1 MQGLALPILLGL
13 LSLALAGCAV
23 AAGPLAGRASDGVA
37 GDLSPE
43 ARALIDRAYEGID
56 RDKQI
61 DVHVHIAGLGAG
73 QTGCCVNRQ
82 MQSGFHP
89 VKRLQ
94 FQVYLR
100 AAGVKNLDQADREYV
115 DTLVSR
121 LRTIPGHTH
130 AQILA
135 FDRRYRRDGSIDE
148 ERTEFYVPNS
158 YVLKLSEQYPDV
170 FRPTIS
176 VHPYRRDALEA
187 LELGAR
193 AGATMVKW
201 LPNSMGIDPS
211 DPLCDPFYGK
221 MRELGLTLLCHC
233 GEEKAVDAAEDQKL
247 GNPLLLRR
255 ALDRGVR
262 VVIAHCAGLGDNVDL
277 DDPRRGKAKNFDLFL
292 RLMGEEKYQ
301 GLLFG
306 DISAVM
312 QCNRFGE
319 ALETL
324 LRRKDLHARLVNG
337 SDYPLPAINVLIRT
351 GSLESAGFISK
362 AERRSLNEIYEWNP
376 LVFDTVLKR
385 TVRAPGGGERFP
397 ASIFVENPAIVK
409 P

>member
-1 MQGLALPILLGL
+1 VHGIALYILLGL
-13 LSLALAGCAV
+13 LTLALTGCAV

-43 ARALIDRAYEGID
+43 ARALIDRAYEGLD
-56 RDKQI
+56 RDKLV
-61 DVHVHIAGLGAG
+61 DVHVHIAGIGAG
-73 QTGCCVNRQ
+73 ETGCCVNKQ
-82 MQSGFHP
+82 MQAGFHP

-94 FQVYLR
+94 FQVYMR
-100 AAGVKNLDQADREYV
+100 ASGVRHLDQADREYV
-115 DTLVSR
+115 ETLVTR
-121 LRTIPGHTH
+121 MRGIPGHAH

-135 FDRRYRRDGSIDE
+135 FDRRYRRDGSVDE
-148 ERTEFYVPNS
+148 ARTEFYVPND
-158 YVLKLSEQYPDV
+158 YVLRLAEEYPDV

-176 VHPYRRDALEA
+176 VHPYRKDALEE
-187 LELGAR
+187 LERGAK

-211 DPLCDPFYGK
+211 DPLCDPFYDK
-221 MRELGLTLLCHC
+221 MRELGLVLLCHC

-277 DDPRRGKAKNFDLFL
+277 DDPGRGKGKNFDLFL
-292 RLMGEEKYQ
+292 RLMGEEPYM
-301 GLLFG
+301 GLLYG

-312 QCNRFGE
+312 QYNRFGDT
-319 ALETL
+319 LETL
-324 LRRKDLHARLVNG
+324 LRRKDLHGRLVNG

-351 GSLESAGFISK
+351 SSLETAGFISK
-362 AERRSLNEIYEWNP
+362 EERRSLNEIYEWNP
-376 LVFDTVLKR
+376 LAFDFVLKR
-385 TVRAPGGGERFP
+385 TVRAPGGGERFA
-397 ASIFVENPAIVK
+397 ASIFVENPVFAK
-409 P
+409 R